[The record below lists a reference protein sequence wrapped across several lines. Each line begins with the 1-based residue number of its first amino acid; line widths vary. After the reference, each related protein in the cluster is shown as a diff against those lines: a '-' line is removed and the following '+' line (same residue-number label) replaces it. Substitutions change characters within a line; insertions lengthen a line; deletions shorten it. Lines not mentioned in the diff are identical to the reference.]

1 MANNYN
7 SLFQAGAGVI
17 STAAKTRI
25 IAVHAHSTVAGSFD
39 IKGATSGVL
48 KFFVAANE
56 SADIYIGDMGV
67 PMVGSV
73 SGSVPADGAALTL
86 IVG

>member
-39 IKGATSGVL
+39 IKGEKSCVL
-48 KFFVAANE
+48 KFFVAAN
-56 SADIYIGDMGV
+56 
-67 PMVGSV
+67 
-73 SGSVPADGAALTL
+73 
-86 IVG
+86 

>member
-7 SLFQAGAGVI
+7 SLFLAGAGVI
-17 STAAKTRI
+17 SAAAKTRI

-56 SADIYIGDMGV
+56 SADIYIGDM
-67 PMVGSV
+67 VGSV
-73 SGSVPADGAALTL
+73 SVSVPADGAALTL
-86 IVG
+86 KVG

>member
-1 MANNYN
+1 
-7 SLFQAGAGVI
+7 
-17 STAAKTRI
+17 
-25 IAVHAHSTVAGSFD
+25 
-39 IKGATSGVL
+39 L

-73 SGSVPADGAALTL
+73 SVSVPADGAALTL

>member
-17 STAAKTRI
+17 STAEKTRI

-48 KFFVAANE
+48 KFFV

-73 SGSVPADGAALTL
+73 SVSVPADGAALTL

>member
-17 STAAKTRI
+17 STAEKTRI

-39 IKGATSGVL
+39 RS
-48 KFFVAANE
+48 
-56 SADIYIGDMGV
+56 
-67 PMVGSV
+67 
-73 SGSVPADGAALTL
+73 
-86 IVG
+86 